1 MALGVAL
8 GGYCDTVKPWG
19 TWQASLTT
27 LRAQGHQGYS
37 QGLLAANMDVAM
49 GGALQVGMQ
58 SWPINSPQVCGP

>member
-1 MALGVAL
+1 MKL
-8 GGYCDTVKPWG
+8 WG
-19 TWQASLTT
+19 AWQASLTT

-58 SWPINSPQVCGP
+58 SWPINSLQVCGP